1 VCGRVGGAYVDSTSQ
16 GEEGAFPSA
25 RFKGGVLESGRHPN
39 FLQEKIR
46 ENLKTCWDQENDAS
60 SANRV
65 ALAFTYLVTSG

>member
-1 VCGRVGGAYVDSTSQ
+1 VCGRVVGAYVDSTSQ

-25 RFKGGVLESGRHPN
+25 RFECWAPPKFFAGENKG
-39 FLQEKIR
+39 
-46 ENLKTCWDQENDAS
+46 NLKTCWDQENDAS